1 MEYFYD
7 LRTFYRFCAIRFKLV
22 DEKILSNINM
32 FSEGFLI
39 SKNLGFMIE
48 LYMSGGQMKKK
59 RILKIETK
67 IMILVVILL
76 GLSVIISALL
86 ASSWFDSILEKK
98 VEDNITNIASFIAV
112 DDDITYALYTQKQDK
127 TIQNIVQKYLDSIDD
142 ITFIVVADMNS
153 IRYSHPIE
161 SRVGEKFVG
170 GDEKRVVENG
180 ESYIS
185 ESTGTLGRSLRAFEP
200 IFYEGNQV
208 GFVAVGTL
216 TESIDLAKNETFNTI
231 FVWVLISLLVGALGS
246 FMIGNSIKKSLLGL
260 EPEHIVKLFTEQA
273 SMLDAIHEGII
284 SIDVEGN
291 ITLINDSALKI
302 LGITEID
309 ISHTIGTYIEDVFPT
324 SRLTH
329 IIKTRKS
336 EYDKEQIINGRV
348 IVTNRVPIINDGE
361 VLGAIAT
368 FRDKTDIM
376 NLAEELTG
384 INQIVDALRANS
396 HEFLNKIHVILG
408 LVQLGE
414 YVEVEKYL
422 KSVISRR
429 QNIITSVVKNIKDST
444 IAGLIFGKISRA
456 SELGITIVI
465 DSRTKL
471 YKEHGRIK
479 STVLIKIIGNLLENA
494 FFALKDKQS
503 EKFISLFI
511 FEDQDKIF
519 IEVEDRGIGIEKDV
533 IDRIFD
539 KGYST
544 KEGSNGT
551 GLYLVKKT
559 VAELDGSIEVD
570 SEVGE
575 GTMFRVTL
583 LKEGLDD

>member
-1 MEYFYD
+1 
-7 LRTFYRFCAIRFKLV
+7 
-22 DEKILSNINM
+22 
-32 FSEGFLI
+32 
-39 SKNLGFMIE
+39 
-48 LYMSGGQMKKK
+48 MKKK

>member
-1 MEYFYD
+1 
-7 LRTFYRFCAIRFKLV
+7 
-22 DEKILSNINM
+22 
-32 FSEGFLI
+32 
-39 SKNLGFMIE
+39 
-48 LYMSGGQMKKK
+48 MKKK
-59 RILKIETK
+59 KTLKIETK

-76 GLSVIISALL
+76 SLSVIISAVL
-86 ASSWFDSILEKK
+86 ASSWFDRILEKK

-112 DDDITYALYTQKQDK
+112 DEEITYALYSGNQDK
-127 TIQNIVQKYLDSIDD
+127 TVQKIVKTYLDSIDE
-142 ITFIVVADMNS
+142 ITFIVVADMDS

-161 SRVGEKFVG
+161 ARVGEKFVG
-170 GDEKRVVENG
+170 GDEKRTIEKG

-200 IFYEGNQV
+200 IFYEGSQV

-216 TESIDLAKNETFNTI
+216 TESIDLARDDTFKTI
-231 FVWVLISLLVGALGS
+231 FLWVLVSLIVGTLGS
-246 FMIGNSIKKSLLGL
+246 FFIGNSIKKSLLGF

-284 SIDVEGN
+284 SIDDMGN

-309 ISHTIGTYIEDVFPT
+309 IAQTRGKYIKDVFPT
-324 SRLTH
+324 SRLTN

-336 EYDKEQIINGRV
+336 EFDKEQIVNGRV
-348 IVTNRVPIINDGE
+348 IMTNRVPIISEGE

-368 FRDKTDIM
+368 FRDKTEVM

-384 INQIVDALRANS
+384 INQIVDALRANT

-414 YVEVEKYL
+414 HAEVEKYL
-422 KSVISRR
+422 KGVISRQ
-429 QNIITSVVKNIKDST
+429 QNIITSVVKNIKDSK

-456 SELGITIVI
+456 SELGLTLVI
-465 DSRTKL
+465 DGRTKVD
-471 YKEHGRIK
+471 KKHGRIEP
-479 STVLIKIIGNLLENA
+479 TVLIKIIGNLLENA
-494 FFALKDKQS
+494 FFAMKDKES

-511 FEDQDKIF
+511 FEDDDNIF
-519 IEVEDRGIGIEKDV
+519 IEVEDRGKGIEKEN
-533 IDRIFD
+533 IARIFD

-544 KEGSNGT
+544 KEGSDGT
-551 GLYLVKKT
+551 GLYLVYNT
-559 VAELDGSIEVD
+559 VNDLDGSIEVD
-570 SEVGE
+570 SEVGQ
-575 GTMFRVTL
+575 GSIFRVTL
-583 LKEGLDD
+583 LKEGLND